1 MIKKISSR
9 IMNIG
14 TIQRQ
19 GMITL
24 FWQLILTAIGFLST
38 MYFAHAVGASVL
50 GAFYLFMAYCSIFG
64 FALDGGLG
72 GAAIKRISEGE
83 EEEAYFSA
91 FFVLRFIFIFI
102 ISLGLLA
109 FQDFFVD
116 LNTSGLFGWLLLM
129 LIINGIFGTISVGIS
144 GRRKMGVRSSCNAI
158 TNISTILFQVAGVF
172 MGYEV
177 GGLAGGAVAGL
188 IVGGIIEY
196 HFFDL
201 HFARFNWQHIKS
213 LFVFSFWIFLTSAGV
228 LVFLQ
233 ADTVLIG
240 YFLENS
246 DVGVYRVVSGL
257 TMAATFITYSL
268 RAILWPSVSHWGK
281 KGEIDKVEE
290 SLSRAI
296 SYSLLLAIPVF
307 IGGVLLGDKL
317 IYFFYGAEFSR
328 GYGVLVILLAIQ
340 IVNIFQY
347 FFTMYLDALDHPKES
362 FKVTAFAAFTNI
374 LLDIVLIPIFGIEGA
389 AIATFASM
397 ILNALLAHRAL
408 SGLMMINVEKQSL
421 GNILKASI
429 VMFLIIIVYRMFIP
443 ISSIWLVLFPVFL
456 GGGIFCILI
465 LKIDKKMHGNLKEIV
480 TQVGLSWP
488 EWI

>member
-1 MIKKISSR
+1 
-9 IMNIG
+9 MNIG
-14 TIQRQ
+14 TIQRH

-24 FWQLILTAIGFLST
+24 FWQLVLTAIGFLST
-38 MYFAHAVGASVL
+38 MYFAHAMGASVL
-50 GAFYLFMAYCSIFG
+50 GAFYLFMAYWSILDL
-64 FALDGGLG
+64 ALDGGLG

-91 FFVLRFIFIFI
+91 FFVLRSIFIFI
-102 ISLGLLA
+102 ILFALIA
-109 FQDFFVD
+109 FKKFFVD
-116 LNTSGLFGWLLLM
+116 LSSSGLFGWLLLM
-129 LIINGIFGTISVGIS
+129 LIINGIFGTVSVGIS

-158 TNISTILFQVAGVF
+158 TNISIILFQITGVF
-172 MGYEV
+172 LGYGVE
-177 GGLAGGAVAGL
+177 GLAGGTMAGL
-188 IVGGIIEY
+188 FVGGIIEY

-201 HFARFNWQHIKS
+201 HFARFTWQHIKS
-213 LFVFSFWIFLTSAGV
+213 LFIFSFWIFLTSAGV

-233 ADTVLIG
+233 ADIVLVG

-246 DVGVYRVVSGL
+246 DVGVYKVVSGL

-281 KGEIDKVEE
+281 KGEIYKVNE

-317 IYFFYGAEFSR
+317 LYFFYGTEFTR
-328 GYGVLVILLAIQ
+328 GYSVLVIMLAVQ

-347 FFTMYLDALDHPKES
+347 FFTMYLDALNHPKES
-362 FKVTAFAAFTNI
+362 FKVTAFAASANI
-374 LLDIVLIPIFGIEGA
+374 LLDIILIPIFGIEGA

-408 SGLMMINVEKQSL
+408 SGLMVIHVEKQSL
-421 GNILKASI
+421 CNILKASLVMCLI
-429 VMFLIIIVYRMFIP
+429 VIVYRMFVP
-443 ISSIWLVLFPVFL
+443 ISSIWLVLFPVLL
-456 GGGIFCILI
+456 GGGIFGVLI
-465 LKIDKKMHGNLKEIV
+465 IKLDKKMHGNLKEIV
-480 TQVGLSWP
+480 TQAGLRWP

>member
-1 MIKKISSR
+1 MINNIFSR

-38 MYFAHAVGASVL
+38 MYFAHTVGAGVL
-50 GAFYLFMAYCSIFG
+50 GAYFLFMAYYGIFG
-64 FALDGGLG
+64 LVLDGGLG

-83 EEEAYFSA
+83 EEDAYFSA
-91 FFVLRFIFIFI
+91 FFAIRFIFIFI
-102 ISLGLLA
+102 LLICLIA
-109 FQDFFVD
+109 FQEYFVD
-116 LNTSGLFGWLLLM
+116 LSNSGLFYWLLLV
-129 LIINGIFGTISVGIS
+129 LVINGIFGTVVVGIS

-158 TNISTILFQVAGVF
+158 ANISIILFQVAGVF
-172 MGYEV
+172 MGYGV
-177 GGLAGGAVAGL
+177 AGLAGGVVGGL
-188 IVGGIIEY
+188 LVGGIIEY

-213 LFVFSFWIFLTSAGV
+213 LFVFAFWLFLTSAGV

-240 YFLENS
+240 YFMENS

-281 KGEIDKVEE
+281 KGEIAMVEE

-307 IGGVLLGDKL
+307 MGGVLLGDKL
-317 IYFFYGAEFSR
+317 LYFFYGAEFTR
-328 GYGVLVILLAIQ
+328 GYSVLMILLAVQ
-340 IVNIFQY
+340 VVNIFQY
-347 FFTMYLDALDHPKES
+347 FLTMYLDALNHPKES
-362 FKVTAFAAFTNI
+362 FKVTAFAASANI
-374 LLDIVLIPIFGIEGA
+374 LLDIVLIPIFGIVGA

-408 SGLMMINVEKQSL
+408 SRLMVINVEKKSL

-429 VMFLIIIVYRMFIP
+429 VMCLFIIVYRIFVP
-443 ISSIWLVLFPVFL
+443 LSSIWLVLFPILL
-456 GGGIFCILI
+456 GGALFGIIIMKLDE
-465 LKIDKKMHGNLKEIV
+465 KIRKNLKEIAA
-480 TQVGLSWP
+480 QMDLRWP
-488 EWI
+488 EWL